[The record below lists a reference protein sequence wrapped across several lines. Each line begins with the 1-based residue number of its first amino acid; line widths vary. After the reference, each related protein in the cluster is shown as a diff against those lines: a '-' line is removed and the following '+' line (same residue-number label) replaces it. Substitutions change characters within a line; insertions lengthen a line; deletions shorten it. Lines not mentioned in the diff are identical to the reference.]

1 MVFKMFLF
9 SLGLHNPSLQGD
21 KLIMLCSNLDYVC
34 LASFAV
40 AVSALYRPKNWLLTF
55 SSHSTMFICTW
66 LLCVNSVNFVCC
78 SCFPAGVHGYTWWTI
93 AYYQYLVSLAFMH
106 LKQSLLSVIRS
117 YVVFISSQV
126 KLLSFIPIIYQG
138 FLIMQDRC
146 KSYL

>member
-55 SSHSTMFICTW
+55 NSHSTMFICTW
-66 LLCVNSVNFVCC
+66 LLCVNSVNFVCWQL
-78 SCFPAGVHGYTWWTI
+78 FPRRCTWL
-93 AYYQYLVSLAFMH
+93 YVMNNC
-106 LKQSLLSVIRS
+106 LLS
-117 YVVFISSQV
+117 IS
-126 KLLSFIPIIYQG
+126 G
-138 FLIMQDRC
+138 
-146 KSYL
+146 KSGLYAS